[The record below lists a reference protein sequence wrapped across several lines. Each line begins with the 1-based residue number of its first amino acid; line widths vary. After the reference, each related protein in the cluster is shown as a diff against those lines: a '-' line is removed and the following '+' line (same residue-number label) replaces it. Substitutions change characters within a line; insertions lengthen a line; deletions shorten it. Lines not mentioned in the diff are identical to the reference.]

1 MSEEKAAYG
10 SSSVPKR
17 SYKDGGPTLSIV
29 GFGGIIVMNAEQ
41 DAANRIVSWAVEQG
55 INYFDVAPS
64 YGDSE
69 LKLGPALE
77 PYRKDVFLACKTTER
92 TRDKAE
98 EEFKGSLKRLRT
110 DYFDLY
116 QLHGLTD
123 VKQDVDQTFAKGGV
137 MELLLE
143 AKRAGKIRYI
153 GFSAH
158 TEEAALAAL
167 DRFDFDSVLFPIN
180 FATSMNHGFGAKV
193 LAKAAERGAARLAL
207 KALAKQKW
215 TEGHP
220 EKKRFPK
227 CWYEPL
233 YEPEWAELALRWTL
247 SQPITAAV
255 SPGEEDLF
263 RLAVETAARFKPV
276 TPDETALLKKYAA
289 SLDAIF
295 PQQ

>member
-110 DYFDLY
+110 DYLDLY
-116 QLHGLTD
+116 QLHALTD
-123 VKQDVDQTFAKGGV
+123 VKQDVDKTFA
-137 MELLLE
+137 
-143 AKRAGKIRYI
+143 
-153 GFSAH
+153 
-158 TEEAALAAL
+158 
-167 DRFDFDSVLFPIN
+167 
-180 FATSMNHGFGAKV
+180 
-193 LAKAAERGAARLAL
+193 
-207 KALAKQKW
+207 
-215 TEGHP
+215 
-220 EKKRFPK
+220 
-227 CWYEPL
+227 
-233 YEPEWAELALRWTL
+233 
-247 SQPITAAV
+247 
-255 SPGEEDLF
+255 
-263 RLAVETAARFKPV
+263 
-276 TPDETALLKKYAA
+276 
-289 SLDAIF
+289 
-295 PQQ
+295 